1 MKQINL
7 NRKII
12 LIIIGM
18 ILASQL
24 VYLYINVQSF
34 KTFYLKAVHSNINTV
49 GSSLKAN
56 LDDILQKGISINKLI
71 GLESF
76 LQEILND
83 TPELAFITINDLSGQ
98 PQYYCDIN
106 TFLLPSTI
114 SLHFRELLN
123 GTQRTQSMIDFQL
136 VGQDNEHHGE
146 LTLGINKK
154 QIIGQIRAIA
164 LDTGTIIIISILAI
178 IDFLFFIIAIT
189 ITIPAKK
196 ACLEIQK
203 ATEDKIINPGIT
215 PTNIDFLDALIK
227 QFHLFGDQ
235 FTYNWQRVVARS
247 QNLIHGKEVENTDST
262 TVKQAAAELEAI
274 LTYFKIRTTGF
285 PAPVPVPSPS
295 LIRPAIF
302 LFVFS
307 EALSISFLPLFAK
320 EIYHP
325 FLNLPEEIALGIP
338 ISSFMLFTAVSLPF
352 GGHLAD
358 KMGHPK
364 AFVLGALVS
373 AIGLFLT
380 GMANHIS
387 WLIFFRAIVGFGFG
401 TVFMTTQIYIVDQ
414 TTAENRAEGMA
425 IFLSAFYGGTLCGT
439 ALGGMVVERVGFR
452 TLFFIG
458 AACALGS
465 TIFLL
470 FINHN
475 QPGHNQPGQKTNHP
489 QDHQKS
495 LKQKEKT
502 STLPSPRDVI
512 TLFSNRNFTSL
523 VLFQSIPNKICLIGF
538 VYYLAPIYF
547 KALGTSQSD
556 TGRYIMCYSLV
567 MILFSQSVSRWSDK
581 FSNPKQF
588 IFWGGLL
595 SGGALIPCFFF
606 HSPLWVF
613 LGIVI
618 LGFSHTL
625 SVSNQAKLASQL
637 KALKFVGLGPGLGI
651 YRQSERIGNVLAPII
666 AGTLITTMEY
676 GSALAIIGI
685 YTSLS
690 SVLFLITFRDLQE
703 Q

>member
-7 NRKII
+7 NRKLI
-12 LIIIGM
+12 LIIIGV

-34 KTFYLKAVHSNINTV
+34 KTFYLKAVQSNINTV

-56 LDDILQKGISINKLI
+56 LDDILQKGISIDKFM
-71 GLESF
+71 GLKSF
-76 LQEILND
+76 LQGILND
-83 TPELAFITINDLSGQ
+83 TPELASITINDLTGQ
-98 PQYYCDIN
+98 PLYYCDPN
-106 TFLLPSTI
+106 TFFLPSTI
-114 SLHFRELLN
+114 SLKFGELLN
-123 GTQRTQSMIDFQL
+123 RTQRPKYMIHFQL
-136 VGQDNEHHGE
+136 IGKDNEAHGE

-154 QIIGQIRAIA
+154 QITKQIRAIA
-164 LDTGTIIIISILAI
+164 LDTGTIIVVSILAI
-178 IDFLFFIIAIT
+178 LDFLFFIIAII

-196 ACLEIQK
+196 ACLEIEK
-203 ATEDKIINPGIT
+203 ATTDNILNPCIP

-235 FTYNWQRVVARS
+235 FTHQWQGAVARS
-247 QNLIHGKEVENTDST
+247 QNLVHGKDIRKTNST
-262 TVKQAAAELEAI
+262 TVKQAAMALVAI
-274 LTYFKIRTTGF
+274 QNYFKTGNTDCSSS
-285 PAPVPVPSPS
+285 VSIPSPS

-325 FLNLPEEIALGIP
+325 FLNLPEAVALGLP
-338 ISSFMLFTAVSLPF
+338 ISSFMLFTAISLPF
-352 GGHLAD
+352 GGHLAE

-364 AFVLGALVS
+364 AFVLGAS
-373 AIGLFLT
+373 ISTIGLLLT
-380 GMANHIS
+380 GMANHIL
-387 WLIFFRAIVGFGFG
+387 WLILFRAIVGFGFG
-401 TVFMTTQIYIVDQ
+401 TVFMTTQMYIVDQ

-425 IFLSAFYGGTLCGT
+425 IFLSAFYGGTLCG
-439 ALGGMVVERVGFR
+439 AAIGGMVVERVGFR
-452 TLFFIG
+452 ILFFIG
-458 AACALGS
+458 AVCAMGS
-465 TIFLL
+465 TLFLL
-470 FINHN
+470 FINQN
-475 QPGHNQPGQKTNHP
+475 QAKHP
-489 QDHQKS
+489 PDQQKS
-495 LKQKEKT
+495 LEQKKIP
-502 STLPSPRDVI
+502 STLPSLRDII
-512 TLFSNRNFTSL
+512 TLFSNRNFTFL

-547 KALGTSQSD
+547 KELGISQSD
-556 TGRYIMCYSLV
+556 TGRYIMCYSLI

-581 FSNPKQF
+581 FSNPKKL

-595 SGGALIPCFFF
+595 SGAALIPCFFF
-606 HSPLWVF
+606 HGPRWVF
-613 LGIVI
+613 LGIVV

-637 KALKFVGLGPGLGI
+637 KALQFVGLGPGLGI
-651 YRQSERIGNVLAPII
+651 YRQSERIGNVLAPIL

-690 SVLFLITFRDLQE
+690 SILFLVTFRDLQE